1 MITLMSNSQPRT
13 GPKPRHSQAKIVLAA
28 IALADAQ
35 GMGAVS
41 IRAVAAQI
49 GAGAASLYRY
59 VESLDELTGLMLERI
74 SGEYELHSLAG
85 SSGEQLLGLSR
96 QGLQIMRRHPWVPAL
111 AMGKQ
116 AMGPNALAY
125 LESGLAALEDS
136 TMAAGAKLHCL
147 AMLNAITA
155 AFALNEQSQQQPRD
169 PEALF
174 AALASGAYP
183 HLATVLGQVP
193 EPMDPQ
199 LAFENA
205 IVNYLRGAGVI
216 PS

>member
-1 MITLMSNSQPRT
+1 MSNTQPRT
-13 GPKPRHSQAKIVLAA
+13 GPKPKHSRAKIVAAA
-28 IALADAQ
+28 IALADTQ
-35 GMGAVS
+35 GMGAVT
-41 IRAVAAQI
+41 IRAVAAHI

-59 VESLDELTGLMLERI
+59 VESLEELTGLMLEQI
-74 SGEYELHSLAG
+74 SGEYELDSLTGSAG
-85 SSGEQLLGLSR
+85 DQLLELSR

-125 LESGLAALEDS
+125 LEYGLSALEGS
-136 TMAAGAKLHCL
+136 PLAAGAKLHCL
-147 AMLNAITA
+147 AMLNAISA
-155 AFALNEQSQQQPRD
+155 AFALNEQNQQQPQD

-174 AALASGAYP
+174 AALESGAYP
-183 HLATVLGQVP
+183 HLAAALGQVA

-199 LAFENA
+199 VAFDNA